1 MGQNEILDTSTLILG
16 KGGRATIF
24 SAIEFPKAVQ
34 PGNEFIFPT
43 RKDFVLSIEIATNLL
58 RKGKPLPAVDIV
70 IASMCL
76 NRNAALRTRD
86 AHFKAIQELYPG
98 FELLLEE

>member
-1 MGQNEILDTSTLILG
+1 MGQDEILDTSTLIQG
-16 KGGRATIF
+16 KGGTATIF

-34 PGNEFIFPT
+34 PENEFIFPT

-58 RKGKPLPAVDIV
+58 RKGKPLPAVDVV
-70 IASMCL
+70 ISSMCL

-86 AHFKAIQELYPG
+86 AHFKVIQELYPG